1 MPVTAPK
8 NISER
13 SRLRMLARQL
23 NCDGKN
29 FTISNPVR
37 HKTYYYLL
45 TVLLAE
51 TENMVNARDKFPI
64 KVGHARW
71 AEDGG

>member
-1 MPVTAPK
+1 MPVIAPK
-8 NISER
+8 KISER

-45 TVLLAE
+45 TLLLAE
-51 TENMVNARDKFPI
+51 TENMVNARDKSPI
-64 KVGHARW
+64 KVWHARW
-71 AEDGG
+71 AEDSG